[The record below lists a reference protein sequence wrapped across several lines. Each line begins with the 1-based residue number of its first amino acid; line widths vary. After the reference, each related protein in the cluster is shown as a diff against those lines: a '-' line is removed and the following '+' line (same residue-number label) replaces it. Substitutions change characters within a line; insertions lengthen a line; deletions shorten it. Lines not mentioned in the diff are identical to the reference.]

1 MTIREGEGM
10 KKKILVAM
18 ITTVLL
24 FTTYI
29 SCEASSLSSPSNYIQ
44 PTISNDSTVDP
55 YLTQNELNSY
65 NNGTV
70 SYGNNDKQISGQTS
84 ENLVAAILAFVIVP
98 IPDSINALLSIA
110 VMPDVPTQEMTY
122 FTIESLLSGKHD
134 LFDINLFDFSDS
146 NSNINKITKENV
158 AKWFYALRNFAIV
171 ALLAVLIYIGILMAI
186 SVTSKDKAKYKN
198 MLMNWFVS
206 FILIF
211 VIQYILIIAINV
223 SNEFI
228 KIIVSVAENI
238 ENTTDAEN
246 VEGEQ
251 KDEIELKL
259 VFGYVKQDGT
269 RVPGLLSN
277 IGTNNGWARLALV
290 AVYCVLVYYQ
300 LKFFFMYLKRFFMVG
315 FLTAISPLITIT
327 YSIDKAGDNQ
337 AQAYKTWFKEMMVSI
352 FIQPIHLLFFL
363 IFMRSTQEVIF
374 RAPIFAILLIGTLS
388 RAEAIVRKLF
398 KVDRT
403 GSLGSLKRKRR

>member
-1 MTIREGEGM
+1 M

-277 IGTNNGWARLALV
+277 IGTNNGWTRLALV